1 MTIQPASD
9 RSLLVSFGD
18 EISIDAH
25 HQVARLTHALEGQ
38 RGVLNLHPAFASV
51 LIDFDPRFHS
61 HAELE
66 ALARERMETA
76 TGEVRAARV
85 VEIPVCYGGE
95 FGPDLEDVARHAG
108 LAPER
113 VVELHA
119 AADYLVYFVGFATC
133 FPYLGGLPPELVTPR
148 LSAPRKEVP
157 AGSVAIGGAQAGIYP
172 LASPGG
178 WRIVGR
184 TPLALFDAQASPPPL
199 LRMGDRVRFVPTATL
214 TDCGAGLYPA
224 HRFST
229 GAGRVVYKRSGRVT
243 NPPDPEGTPSNLPH
257 RPADPLPS
265 HLRVLSPGFQTTVQD
280 LGRFGYA
287 HFGVSASGAA
297 DPLALRAGNLLVG
310 NAENAAALE
319 MTLVGGSFEFETDV
333 VIALTGSDFDAGL
346 PLWTAVE
353 IKAGETVRCG
363 ATRSGAR
370 SYLAVRG
377 GIGVPKAMGSASF
390 HVMTGVGGRPLRAG
404 DVLPIGDAAIRQPRA
419 GGPRGRL
426 RAPEFARTGPLRVTP
441 GPQAHWFSG
450 DLYAAAY
457 QVAEESNRMGIRL
470 RGPAIPSPAG
480 HMLTEGVPL
489 GAIQVPPDG
498 QPIILFVEHQTT
510 GGYPKPANVISAD
523 FWRLGQ
529 LRPRDEVRFELV
541 SIEQALDLLRQQE
554 QWLYALL

>member
-1 MTIQPASD
+1 VTIQPASD

-18 EISIDAH
+18 EVSVEAH
-25 HQVARLTHALEGQ
+25 HQVAHLAHALEGQ
-38 RGVLNLHPAFASV
+38 RGILNLHPAYASV
-51 LIDFDPRFHS
+51 LIDFDPRLHS
-61 HAELE
+61 HADIE
-66 ALARERMETA
+66 ALARERMEAAVDETREA
-76 TGEVRAARV
+76 RA

-108 LAPER
+108 LSPER

-119 AADYLVYFVGFATC
+119 AADYLVYFVGFSTC
-133 FPYLGGLPPELVTPR
+133 FPYLGGLPPELATPR
-148 LSAPRKEVP
+148 LSAPRKNVP
-157 AGSVAIGGAQAGIYP
+157 AGSVAIGGSQAGIYP

-184 TPLALFDAQASPPPL
+184 TPFTLFDPQASPPPL
-199 LRMGDRVRFVPTATL
+199 LRMGDRVRFMPSVAQALLPAVSRLVSIPVRGCDTVLEGSVGMSARATSSH
-214 TDCGAGLYPA
+214 D
-224 HRFST
+224 
-229 GAGRVVYKRSGRVT
+229 
-243 NPPDPEGTPSNLPH
+243 
-257 RPADPLPS
+257 PS
-265 HLRVLSPGFQTTVQD
+265 HIRVLSPGLQTTVQD

-319 MTLVGGSFEFETDV
+319 MTLVGGAFEFETDAI
-333 VIALTGSDFDAGL
+333 IALTGSDFGAGL
-346 PLWTAVE
+346 PLWTAID
-353 IKAGETVRCG
+353 IKAGQTVRCG

-370 SYLAVRG
+370 AYLAVRG
-377 GIGVPKAMGSASF
+377 GIGVPKAMGSASV
-390 HVMTGVGGRPLRAG
+390 HVVTGVGGRPLRAG
-404 DVLPIGDAAIRQPRA
+404 DMLSIGGAAIRRPRIV
-419 GGPRGRL
+419 PR
-426 RAPEFARTGPLRVTP
+426 RAPEFTRAGPLRVTA
-441 GPQAHWFSG
+441 GPQAHWFSD

-457 QVAEESNRMGIRL
+457 QVAEESNRMGLRL

-529 LRPRDEVRFELV
+529 LRPRDAVRFERVTL
-541 SIEQALDLLRQQE
+541 EQALNLLREQE
-554 QWLYALL
+554 QWLYALV